1 MADTPEA
8 KVKKKIR
15 AMLVEHGALFFS
27 PVTGGYGVSGVSDI
41 IALYKGRFIAIEA
54 KADAAKKPTE
64 LQTRFLKKVLDAGGI
79 PMLIHK
85 DNLDELKQLLDDLDT
100 WQATMTSRA
109 TRL

>member
-41 IALYKGRFIAIEA
+41 IALHNGTFIAIEA
-54 KADAAKKPTE
+54 KSDATKKPTE
-64 LQTRFLKKVLDAGGI
+64 LQKKFLGQVRANGGI
-79 PMLIHK
+79 ALVIHK
-85 DNLDELKQLLDDLDT
+85 DNLDELKEVLRGN
-100 WQATMTSRA
+100 A
-109 TRL
+109 

>member
-41 IALYKGRFIAIEA
+41 IALHNGTFIAIEA
-54 KADAAKKPTE
+54 KADATKKPTE
-64 LQTRFLKKVLDAGGI
+64 LQKKFLGQVRANGGI
-79 PMLIHK
+79 ALVIHK
-85 DNLDELKQLLDDLDT
+85 DNLDELKEVLRGNT
-100 WQATMTSRA
+100 
-109 TRL
+109 

>member
-41 IALYKGRFIAIEA
+41 IALYRGTFIAIEA
-54 KADAAKKPTE
+54 KADATKKPTE
-64 LQTRFLKKVLDAGGI
+64 LQKKFLGQVASNGGYA
-79 PMLIHK
+79 LVIHK
-85 DNLDELKQLLDDLDT
+85 DNLPELKTLLDKIDQLEHLRGNT
-100 WQATMTSRA
+100 
-109 TRL
+109 

>member
-41 IALYKGRFIAIEA
+41 IALHNGTFIAVEA
-54 KADAAKKPTE
+54 KADATKKPTE
-64 LQTRFLKKVLDAGGI
+64 LQKKFLGQVRANGGI
-79 PMLIHK
+79 ALVIHK
-85 DNLDELKQLLDDLDT
+85 DNLDELKEVLRGNT
-100 WQATMTSRA
+100 
-109 TRL
+109 